1 MILPADT
8 GKTTTANVWLAV
20 KGGEPSSAT
29 VTVTRLMEPSG
40 PGLVQVI
47 TPAGLMETPG
57 GADRRLKVSKP
68 PSGSLADTA
77 TIRLVCG
84 STVWPGMGAKTGG
97 GWMVS

>member
-1 MILPADT
+1 MLIQGGGLLNVGVAWIQMGWSATPAIVRKLSRSLRSCIEMILPADT
-8 GKTTTANVWLAV
+8 GNTTTANVWLAV

-57 GADRRLKVSKP
+57 GAD
-68 PSGSLADTA
+68 
-77 TIRLVCG
+77 
-84 STVWPGMGAKTGG
+84 
-97 GWMVS
+97 